1 MSEPQRL
8 FFAIDL
14 PAEIREQI
22 IHWRATH
29 FPPEAGRPVAAD
41 NLHLTLAFLGE
52 VSAEKEKA
60 LSLLAGRIRQ
70 PGFTLTLDDAG
81 QWLRSRVVWLGMRQ
95 PPRGLIQLA
104 NMLRSQAARS
114 GCFQSNRPFHP
125 HITLLRDASEAVT
138 IPPPDP
144 ITAQLAV
151 FQRLV
156 ADVYFYPF
164 TSGPC
169 LVEQVASPEGISLM
183 LLRGWRGK
191 VGTAQPFMG
200 CHACGDSTQLKEIVD
215 PECFI

>member
-104 NMLRSQAARS
+104 NMLRSQAA
-114 GCFQSNRPFHP
+114 P
-125 HITLLRDASEAVT
+125 
-138 IPPPDP
+138 
-144 ITAQLAV
+144 
-151 FQRLV
+151 QRLFSKQSSV
-156 ADVYFYPF
+156 SSTYYLIARR
-164 TSGPC
+164 
-169 LVEQVASPEGISLM
+169 Q
-183 LLRGWRGK
+183 RG
-191 VGTAQPFMG
+191 
-200 CHACGDSTQLKEIVD
+200 GDN
-215 PECFI
+215 PAAGF

>member
-60 LSLLAGRIRQ
+60 LSLLAGRI
-70 PGFTLTLDDAG
+70 G

-138 IPPPDP
+138 IPPPGFNWSY
-144 ITAQLAV
+144 TV
-151 FQRLV
+151 TE
-156 ADVYFYPF
+156 F
-164 TSGPC
+164 T
-169 LVEQVASPEGISLM
+169 LYASSFA
-183 LLRGWRGK
+183 RGRTRYTPLKRW
-191 VGTAQPFMG
+191 AL
-200 CHACGDSTQLKEIVD
+200 TQ
-215 PECFI
+215 

>member
-1 MSEPQRL
+1 MPHMSEPQRL

-29 FPPEAGRPVAAD
+29 FPLEAGRPVAAD

-138 IPPPDP
+138 IPPPGFNWSY
-144 ITAQLAV
+144 AV
-151 FQRLV
+151 TE
-156 ADVYFYPF
+156 F
-164 TSGPC
+164 T
-169 LVEQVASPEGISLM
+169 LYASSFA
-183 LLRGWRGK
+183 RGRTRYTPLKRW
-191 VGTAQPFMG
+191 AL
-200 CHACGDSTQLKEIVD
+200 TQ
-215 PECFI
+215 

>member
-138 IPPPDP
+138 IPPPGFNWSY
-144 ITAQLAV
+144 AV
-151 FQRLV
+151 TIPPPGFNWSYAV
-156 ADVYFYPF
+156 TEF
-164 TSGPC
+164 T
-169 LVEQVASPEGISLM
+169 LYASSFA
-183 LLRGWRGK
+183 RGRTRYTPLKRW
-191 VGTAQPFMG
+191 AL
-200 CHACGDSTQLKEIVD
+200 TQ
-215 PECFI
+215 

>member
-81 QWLRSRVVWLGMRQ
+81 QWLRSRLNPAGEYAPFTGCPQRLFSKQSSVSSTYYLIARRQ
-95 PPRGLIQLA
+95 RGGD
-104 NMLRSQAARS
+104 NPAAR
-114 GCFQSNRPFHP
+114 F
-125 HITLLRDASEAVT
+125 
-138 IPPPDP
+138 
-144 ITAQLAV
+144 
-151 FQRLV
+151 
-156 ADVYFYPF
+156 
-164 TSGPC
+164 
-169 LVEQVASPEGISLM
+169 
-183 LLRGWRGK
+183 
-191 VGTAQPFMG
+191 
-200 CHACGDSTQLKEIVD
+200 
-215 PECFI
+215 

>member
-29 FPPEAGRPVAAD
+29 FPPDAGRPVAAD

-60 LSLLAGRIRQ
+60 LSLLA
-70 PGFTLTLDDAG
+70 TLDDAG

-138 IPPPDP
+138 IPPPGFNWSY
-144 ITAQLAV
+144 TV
-151 FQRLV
+151 TE
-156 ADVYFYPF
+156 F
-164 TSGPC
+164 T
-169 LVEQVASPEGISLM
+169 LYASSFA
-183 LLRGWRGK
+183 RGRTRYTPLKRW
-191 VGTAQPFMG
+191 AL
-200 CHACGDSTQLKEIVD
+200 TQ
-215 PECFI
+215 

>member
-29 FPPEAGRPVAAD
+29 FPPDAGRPVAAD

-60 LSLLAGRIRQ
+60 LSL
-70 PGFTLTLDDAG
+70 
-81 QWLRSRVVWLGMRQ
+81 WLRSRVVWLGMRQ

-138 IPPPDP
+138 IPPPGFNWSY
-144 ITAQLAV
+144 TV
-151 FQRLV
+151 TE
-156 ADVYFYPF
+156 F
-164 TSGPC
+164 T
-169 LVEQVASPEGISLM
+169 LYASSFA
-183 LLRGWRGK
+183 RGRTRYTPLKRW
-191 VGTAQPFMG
+191 AL
-200 CHACGDSTQLKEIVD
+200 TQ
-215 PECFI
+215 

>member
-138 IPPPDP
+138 IPPPG
-144 ITAQLAV
+144 
-151 FQRLV
+151 FNW
-156 ADVYFYPF
+156 
-164 TSGPC
+164 
-169 LVEQVASPEGISLM
+169 SLP
-183 LLRGWRGK
+183 LYSARR
-191 VGTAQPFMG
+191 
-200 CHACGDSTQLKEIVD
+200 
-215 PECFI
+215 

>member
-95 PPRGLIQLA
+95 PPRGLINWRICSVHRLP
-104 NMLRSQAARS
+104 AAVVFKAIVR
-114 GCFQSNRPFHP
+114 FI
-125 HITLLRDASEAVT
+125 HILPYCATPAR
-138 IPPPDP
+138 
-144 ITAQLAV
+144 
-151 FQRLV
+151 R
-156 ADVYFYPF
+156 
-164 TSGPC
+164 
-169 LVEQVASPEGISLM
+169 
-183 LLRGWRGK
+183 
-191 VGTAQPFMG
+191 
-200 CHACGDSTQLKEIVD
+200 
-215 PECFI
+215 

>member
-70 PGFTLTLDDAG
+70 PGFTPAA
-81 QWLRSRVVWLGMRQ
+81 VVFKAIVRF
-95 PPRGLIQLA
+95 I
-104 NMLRSQAARS
+104 
-114 GCFQSNRPFHP
+114 
-125 HITLLRDASEAVT
+125 HILPYCAT
-138 IPPPDP
+138 
-144 ITAQLAV
+144 
-151 FQRLV
+151 
-156 ADVYFYPF
+156 
-164 TSGPC
+164 
-169 LVEQVASPEGISLM
+169 PE
-183 LLRGWRGK
+183 RR
-191 VGTAQPFMG
+191 
-200 CHACGDSTQLKEIVD
+200 
-215 PECFI
+215 

>member
-70 PGFTLTLDDAG
+70 PGFTLTLDDGLSAFACGWLDSRHALNPAG
-81 QWLRSRVVWLGMRQ
+81 EYA
-95 PPRGLIQLA
+95 PFT
-104 NMLRSQAARS
+104 
-114 GCFQSNRPFHP
+114 GCPQRLFSKQSSVSSTYYP
-125 HITLLRDASEAVT
+125 LRDASEAVT
-138 IPPPDP
+138 IPPP
-144 ITAQLAV
+144 
-151 FQRLV
+151 F
-156 ADVYFYPF
+156 
-164 TSGPC
+164 
-169 LVEQVASPEGISLM
+169 
-183 LLRGWRGK
+183 
-191 VGTAQPFMG
+191 
-200 CHACGDSTQLKEIVD
+200 
-215 PECFI
+215 